1 MQEKELLPHLFRTEY
16 RKIIAVLVRYFGFDK
31 LSLAEDLASDTFLI
45 AAETWGLKGL
55 PENPVAWL
63 YAVAKNKARDQLK
76 HQQVFEKKIKP
87 ALLPGNEATFS
98 VDLDLSDE
106 NIKDS
111 QLQMM
116 FAIADPQLSVES
128 RLRLSCAYYVALA
141 SRKLP
146 MHFLP
151 AGKQC
156 TSGLPGQRK
165 N

>member
-87 ALLPGNEATFS
+87 AL
-98 VDLDLSDE
+98 
-106 NIKDS
+106 
-111 QLQMM
+111 Q
-116 FAIADPQLSVES
+116 
-128 RLRLSCAYYVALA
+128 
-141 SRKLP
+141 
-146 MHFLP
+146 
-151 AGKQC
+151 
-156 TSGLPGQRK
+156 
-165 N
+165 